1 MGVAMIRRSQGA
13 LSALSAVVLGTCLA
27 LAGCDSLHHGV
38 RQKDK
43 DESAAE
49 AKKEPDGSE
58 VYDVQ
63 SKTKQPFFKPSRLPG
78 AMSDEGRDIEN
89 DLGIH

>member
-1 MGVAMIRRSQGA
+1 MIRRSQGV
-13 LSALSAVVLGTCLA
+13 LPALSAVVLGTGLA

-43 DESAAE
+43 DEPAAD
-49 AKKEPDGSE
+49 AKKEPDGSQ

-63 SKTKQPFFKPSRLPG
+63 AKTKEPFFKPTRLPG
-78 AMSDEGRDIEN
+78 AMSDEGRDIER
-89 DLGIH
+89 DFGIH